1 MNHNESHHTAMLNH
15 RPTALAALLRPVL
28 GAGVVIVTLL
38 ATPALALPFDPVP
51 SAFQRWLNARQ
62 NWPDA
67 KRVTFSQLGQC
78 SDQSAAHSP
87 YRLPVFTCLSG
98 QVTLQSA
105 TGTQVCGLTRVSY
118 FPGNQR
124 VRYWTSRCQ

>member
-1 MNHNESHHTAMLNH
+1 MLKH
-15 RPTALAALLRPVL
+15 RASALAALL
-28 GAGVVIVTLL
+28 GAVMGPGAMLTPLL

-67 KRVTFSQLGQC
+67 KRVTFSQLAQC

-87 YRLPVFTCLSG
+87 YRLPVFTCLAGTVRIERANG
-98 QVTLQSA
+98 Q
-105 TGTQVCGLTRVSY
+105 QVCGLNRVSY
-118 FPGNQR
+118 FPSNQR
-124 VRYWTSRCQ
+124 VRYWTARCQ